1 MLYSAIVIPSISLAS
16 DQVNGQLRQKFL
28 DVPQGHQSAKVFVEE
43 CKTRKKS
50 NQQMVEKDVAILDS
64 ILGMLG
70 SDTPSSE
77 STTQSGQGSLL
88 ALFNQ
93 LLQEWPTNLRTVKED
108 LGTLGQTLEQ
118 QSGLLVEMIQS
129 LENLE
134 KGGLNEAVLRRFDEL
149 KGLIQRNSHDFKTLL
164 GAFSVSKE

>member
-1 MLYSAIVIPSISLAS
+1 MLYSAIVTPSISLAS
-16 DQVNGQLRQKFL
+16 DQVNGQLRRKFL

-43 CKTRKKS
+43 CETRKKS

-64 ILGMLG
+64 VLGMLG

-149 KGLIQRNSHDFKTLL
+149 KGLIQQDSRSVKHIIRVL
-164 GAFSVSKE
+164 GVPEQ